1 MTLGLQRG
9 MVKLES
15 HDERWG
21 REAEKII
28 GVLKGILGKDAIDI
42 QHVGSTAITT
52 ISAKPIIDIVVGAND
67 LKLILQYNSEL
78 KRQGIYFRKADADN
92 QLLYVMGDFEK
103 DTRTHHIHVVIWNGE
118 EWNNY
123 VNFRDFLN
131 HNADVAL
138 QYQMLK
144 EKLESEHLN
153 DRSAYTKGKTEM
165 ISNILV
171 QARKWRNSIKR

>member
-1 MTLGLQRG
+1 MMNDGG
-9 MVKLES
+9 
-15 HDERWG
+15 ER
-21 REAEKII
+21 
-28 GVLKGILGKDAIDI
+28 
-42 QHVGSTAITT
+42 
-52 ISAKPIIDIVVGAND
+52 
-67 LKLILQYNSEL
+67 
-78 KRQGIYFRKADADN
+78 
-92 QLLYVMGDFEK
+92 
-103 DTRTHHIHVVIWNGE
+103 
-118 EWNNY
+118 NNY

-131 HNADVAL
+131 HNADAAL